1 MNIVHKYTYIYIYIL
16 ASPYLSILSLC
27 LYDNNPLE
35 KFSSF
40 VLESSGFMKSK
51 VPVAQTP
58 NELVGIINSKF
69 LSQPRNR
76 PYEPLK
82 SCFKLD
88 YVRDYKTWFSHC
100 GKKTVGIF
108 GPSAPHFFE
117 FRLRSSD
124 LALLNSPLFFSI
136 LIPSPISHR
145 HVALWPTGHFA
156 TASI

>member
-1 MNIVHKYTYIYIYIL
+1 
-16 ASPYLSILSLC
+16 
-27 LYDNNPLE
+27 
-35 KFSSF
+35 
-40 VLESSGFMKSK
+40 MKSK

-69 LSQPRNR
+69 LSQPHNR

-88 YVRDYKTWFSHC
+88 YVRDYKTWLSHC

-124 LALLNSPLFFSI
+124 LAL
-136 LIPSPISHR
+136 
-145 HVALWPTGHFA
+145 
-156 TASI
+156 